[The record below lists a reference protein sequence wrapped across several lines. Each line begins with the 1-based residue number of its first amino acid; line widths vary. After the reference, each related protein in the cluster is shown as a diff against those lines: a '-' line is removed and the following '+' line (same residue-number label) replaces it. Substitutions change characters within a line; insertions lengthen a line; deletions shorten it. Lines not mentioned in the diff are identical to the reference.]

1 MDLAFDS
8 RQRLHHLRQQ
18 REQHLAV
25 TRDLGREVADLRAVV
40 NAAQTRLR
48 QLETQ
53 PGDLGFAGREAIAA
67 EAERLAKKI
76 SDVEVELAEISARQ
90 ANASEA
96 WNSSARLLDR
106 CLDFA
111 RERGLPVPSALRDE
125 GISIRSAGI

>member
-1 MDLAFDS
+1 MNLEFDS

-48 QLETQ
+48 QLEVQ
-53 PGDLGFAGREAIAA
+53 PGEIGFTGREAIAA
-67 EAERLAKKI
+67 EADRLAKKI
-76 SDVEVELAEISARQ
+76 EDVEAELAELSARQ

-96 WNSSARLLDR
+96 WNSSARLLSR

-111 RERGLPVPSALRDE
+111 REKNLPIPSALRDE
-125 GISIRSAGI
+125 GVSVRSAVL

>member
-25 TRDLGREVADLRAVV
+25 MRDLGREVADLRAVV

-48 QLETQ
+48 QLEVQ
-53 PGDLGFAGREAIAA
+53 PGEIGFTGREAIAA
-67 EAERLAKKI
+67 EADRLAKKI
-76 SDVEVELAEISARQ
+76 EDVEAELAELSARQ

-96 WNSSARLLDR
+96 WNSSARLLSR

-111 RERGLPVPSALRDE
+111 RERGLPVPSALNDE
-125 GISIRSAGI
+125 GISIRSAGL

>member
-1 MDLAFDS
+1 MNLEFDS

-48 QLETQ
+48 QLEVQ
-53 PGDLGFAGREAIAA
+53 PGEIGFTGREAIAA
-67 EAERLAKKI
+67 EADRLAKKI
-76 SDVEVELAEISARQ
+76 EDVEAELAELSARQ

-96 WNSSARLLDR
+96 WNSSARLLSR

-111 RERGLPVPSALRDE
+111 REKNLPMPSALRDE
-125 GISIRSAGI
+125 GVSVRSAVL